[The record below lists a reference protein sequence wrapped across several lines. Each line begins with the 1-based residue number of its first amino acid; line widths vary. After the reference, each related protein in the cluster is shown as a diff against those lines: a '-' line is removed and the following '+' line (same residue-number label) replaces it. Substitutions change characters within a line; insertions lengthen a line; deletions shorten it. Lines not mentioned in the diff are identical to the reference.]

1 MDSKDAKQLIQV
13 ISKLEKSVSELV
25 KETKKQ
31 NLFLRLTDDT
41 GLIEPSK
48 LKKDEFGRQIQ

>member
-13 ISKLEKSVSELV
+13 ISKLEKSVGELV
-25 KETKKQ
+25 RETKKQ
-31 NLFLRLTDDT
+31 NLFLRQTNDKD
-41 GLIEPSK
+41 LIEPSK